1 MFGKQCAGQVRGI
14 GSAGQAARVGPFRLR
29 AGERPRG
36 STRRLIRT
44 PVRRLVRPGSKVRHS
59 GTVTGPI
66 PLETMTERVEEFD
79 RWIRGSFRELNTAL
93 EESYFA
99 QEDRTRVAEQ
109 GAPLKRQLAQEGLA
123 HVERLL
129 AEGNTDE
136 GFDPGYE
143 VLSLVGFYMAAG
155 RRHEI
160 AELTEKGH
168 APFDHASALA
178 MQLGASLG
186 VVPRFASCHL
196 ETHNRA
202 IAGVYHTFT
211 NLDDERVFIDYNTRG
226 VLAYTRAAEAL
237 LKVLPLGVSHP
248 VAPDLFRVAEGAL
261 RDVVSSNAALA
272 EALDGDRFF
281 YCVRPYY
288 KPVRVGLHTYRGAN
302 AGDFAGINVID
313 LLLGVCRAEDPYY
326 SQLLV
331 DKFLFMRPEDQ
342 LQLRDCMRRRSLL
355 DEFIGLL
362 PEHDSSPW
370 FTANVRGF
378 LAVCD
383 AFAETAR
390 QHHELLVS
398 RFIERPAGRDGL
410 LEQQDLTASGPP
422 LPVLLRGLEKLMRLR
437 CAEGGAGVDTR
448 FEDIAR
454 LRALAVRGPA

>member
-1 MFGKQCAGQVRGI
+1 MASGQMVGS
-14 GSAGQAARVGPFRLR
+14 GSALARTSGLVDAVRQCRFVR
-29 AGERPRG
+29 
-36 STRRLIRT
+36 
-44 PVRRLVRPGSKVRHS
+44 PVRSRV
-59 GTVTGPI
+59 
-66 PLETMTERVEEFD
+66 MTERVEDFD

-93 EESYFA
+93 EDRYFA
-99 QEDRTRVAEQ
+99 SADRSQVAGQ
-109 GAPLKRQLAQEGLA
+109 GADLKRQLAHEGLV

-143 VLSLVGFYMAAG
+143 VLSLVGFWMAAG

-160 AELTEKGH
+160 VELTEKGH
-168 APFDHASALA
+168 APFERASALA

-202 IAGVYHTFT
+202 IDGVYHTFT
-211 NLDDERVFIDYNTRG
+211 TLDDERVFIDYNTRG

-248 VAPDLFRVAEGAL
+248 VAPDLFRVAADAL
-261 RDVVSSNAALA
+261 RDVVASNAALA
-272 EALDGDRFF
+272 AALDGDRFF

-355 DEFIGLL
+355 DEFLDQL
-362 PEHDSSPW
+362 PEQGGSAW
-370 FTANVRGF
+370 FARNAGAF

-390 QHHELLVS
+390 QHHELLVN
-398 RFIERPAGRDGL
+398 RFIEHPAARDGL
-410 LEQQDLTASGPP
+410 IGQEDLTASGPP

-437 CAEGGAGVDTR
+437 CADDGAGVATR
-448 FEDIAR
+448 AGDLDR
-454 LRALAVRGPA
+454 LREAAVLDVG